1 MFRNRSVLGSWDGE
15 IVLVEEAVMSLN
27 LVLRDSC
34 GVFLGR
40 IRIPLDTK
48 RFSHTPNF
56 LPDQLLLLT

>member
-40 IRIPLDTK
+40 TRIPK